1 MSMLTTI
8 AVACYTLVGISFVI
22 NLEALLSESRKLKK
36 QGQHPLTGNNIFTL
50 ILRTFA
56 EAVTVFL
63 TLLLFTAL
71 DINETVTMGVA
82 IMTGVTLLR
91 GAAAHAATLFALSVT
106 IHIGRRK
113 KKKEVAEEIKKLSKT
128 F

>member
-1 MSMLTTI
+1 MSMLSTI
-8 AVACYTLVGISFVI
+8 AVACYTLVGISFVV
-22 NLEALLSESRKLKK
+22 NLEALLSETRKLKK

-50 ILRTFA
+50 VLRTFA

-71 DINETVTMGVA
+71 DVNETVTMGVA
-82 IMTGVTLLR
+82 IMTAVTLLR
-91 GAAAHAATLFALSVT
+91 DAAAYAATLFALSVT
-106 IHIGRRK
+106 IRIGRRK
-113 KKKEVAEEIKKLSKT
+113 KKKEVAEEVKKLSKT

>member
-1 MSMLTTI
+1 MSMLSTI
-8 AVACYTLVGISFVI
+8 AVACYTLVGISFVV

-50 ILRTFA
+50 VLRTFA

-71 DINETVTMGVA
+71 DVNETVTMGVA
-82 IMTGVTLLR
+82 IMTAVTLLR
-91 GAAAHAATLFALSVT
+91 DAAAYAATLFALSVT
-106 IHIGRRK
+106 IRIGRRK
-113 KKKEVAEEIKKLSKT
+113 KKKEVAEEVKKLSKT